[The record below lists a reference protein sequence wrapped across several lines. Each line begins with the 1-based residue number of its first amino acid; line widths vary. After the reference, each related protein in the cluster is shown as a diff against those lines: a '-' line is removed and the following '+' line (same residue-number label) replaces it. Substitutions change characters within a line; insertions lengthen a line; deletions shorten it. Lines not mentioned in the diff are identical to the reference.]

1 MNCILRKEFFQK
13 RIVEQRQ
20 RLKNDALKKLCHFF
34 HTHSR
39 HRLSIS
45 NNKSEED
52 IHLNTTSPSK
62 SALRKHRRHSF
73 LPKLIAT
80 FASNR
85 AESPPRN
92 GPKNRSSSSSRA
104 SFSAPTE
111 QSDRSNDSNTTFV
124 TYLNKPIENPQQR

>member
-1 MNCILRKEFFQK
+1 MKH
-13 RIVEQRQ
+13 
-20 RLKNDALKKLCHFF
+20 DALKKLCHFF
-34 HTHSR
+34 HSHSKN
-39 HRLSIS
+39 RLSVS

-52 IHLNTTSPSK
+52 IHLNTSNQK

-80 FASNR
+80 FASTR

-104 SFSAPTE
+104 SSSVQMD
-111 QSDRSNDSNTTFV
+111 QSDRTSDPIISFV
-124 TYLNKPIENPQQR
+124 TYLDKPPENNQQR